1 MPSITGFHH
10 LSFSVSDR
18 EKSAL
23 WYQEVLGFERHSE
36 VEADTFRRTRMRH
49 PDCGITITLT
59 QHDQAS
65 GGRFDER
72 RTGLD
77 HLALGVRDID
87 DLQAWKRRFEE
98 RGVDHSEI
106 KERGPGAAAIT
117 LRDPDNIQLEVFAL
131 PTP

>member
-1 MPSITGFHH
+1 MPSITGVHH
-10 LSFSVSDR
+10 LSFSVTNRKRSV
-18 EKSAL
+18 L
-23 WYQEVLGFERHSE
+23 WYQEVFGFERHSE

-77 HLALGVRDID
+77 HLALRVGDID
-87 DLQAWKRRFEE
+87 DLHAWKRRFEE

-106 KERGPGAAAIT
+106 KERGVGAGAIT
-117 LRDPDNIQLEVFAL
+117 RAT
-131 PTP
+131 PTTSSSR